1 MAVIKFIVYTVFLVY
16 FFRLLVKTAATAPV
30 RATIAGC
37 MVWFT
42 LIAMLAMVA
51 PAVCLVF
58 MIGSLTLAAVVVLV
72 AVLDSFFCVL
82 KKGFRAVFSR
92 RQLA

>member
-30 RATIAGC
+30 RATIAGL
-37 MVWFT
+37 MVWLT
-42 LIAMLAMVA
+42 VTAMLAMVA
-51 PAVCLVF
+51 PVIC
-58 MIGSLTLAAVVVLV
+58 IGWVLATLTLAAGVVLL
-72 AVLDSFFCVL
+72 AALDSFFYFL
-82 KKGFRAVFSR
+82 KKGFRAVSR

>member
-16 FFRLLVKTAATAPV
+16 FIQLLVKTAATAPV

>member
-30 RATIAGC
+30 RATIAGL
-37 MVWFT
+37 MVWLT
-42 LIAMLAMVA
+42 VTAMLAMVA
-51 PAVCLVF
+51 PVIC
-58 MIGSLTLAAVVVLV
+58 IGWVLATLTLAAGVVLL
-72 AVLDSFFCVL
+72 AALDSFFYFL
-82 KKGFRAVFSR
+82 KRAVSR